1 MEIKLRNSTT
11 YNKAYAGL
19 NDQQRKAVDHI
30 EGPVLVVAGPGTG
43 KTQILAVRIGKILME
58 TDAMPENILCLTYT
72 DAGTVAMRKRLLEF
86 IGADAHRVHI
96 YTFHAFCNDVI
107 QQNLDYF
114 GKRELEPITELE
126 NVLLIE
132 DILSSLPP
140 GHVHRK
146 LKGDLS
152 YEVSRMHNLFR
163 MMKEENWDEVRI
175 GSAIDAYLADLPLRD
190 NYIYK
195 KGNAKTGVK
204 AGDVKVGD
212 IKKEMEKMEK
222 LRAAAELFPIYTRR
236 MREMG
241 RYDYSDM
248 ILWVVKAFRDTSP
261 EGEHILR
268 NYQERFLY
276 MLVDEFQDTN
286 GAQNEILQS
295 LINYWDVPNVFAVGD
310 DDQSIYEFQGARVKN
325 IMDFYQ
331 AYRNHV
337 EVVVLT
343 ENYRSH
349 QGILDAS
356 KVIIENN
363 EERLINKLD
372 GLSKQLTAAARV
384 HVTEPGVTEFE
395 SEAQEHAGIL
405 QDIETI
411 IASGVQPEEI
421 AVLYYK
427 HRQADNL
434 ISAIEKRGIPYQ
446 VKKKVN
452 VLEVPVVHHMVQLLH
467 YLQSEANEPHSAEH
481 LLFEILHYPYF
492 QIHVHD
498 IAAISAWISA
508 RRNDEIT
515 WRAVIGDPELLKE
528 IKLRSYDAILQ
539 FEKKL
544 SGWLRDAFNLT
555 LQMLFER
562 VMNESG
568 LLQHALQQND
578 RAFRLEALHTI
589 FDHIKATALSQP
601 RLTIQ
606 SYLDVLDQMLVH
618 DLKLEIHRSGAAKG
632 GVQFITTHSSKGLEF
647 EYVFLLGC
655 TRNNWEAARGDTR
668 NFSMPDTL
676 TFSTEEN
683 KLEAMR
689 RLFYVAMTR
698 AKQHLHISYA
708 AQSNEGKDLEP
719 STFISELLSGTD
731 LVVQKRQVAHDV
743 LLQYQI
749 TGLQMAPEVHIDLFD
764 KQYIAEKLDH
774 FVLSA
779 SKLNAYM
786 DCPVRFYFEQI
797 VRVPSAKSDTL
808 AFGNAVHAALHQL
821 YERMKRDPK
830 QQFPTLEV
838 FIGDFE
844 REMHRTEDAF
854 TVKQFENRMVLGH
867 QLLTDFY
874 TEYVHRLNKV
884 AVTEYM
890 VSKTVMDG
898 VPITGRFDK
907 LEFNGKHVHVVDYKT
922 GGIKNAKPSL
932 DGPSDKNQDGG
943 DYWRQIIFY
952 KVLLDAQKQ
961 KDWKMTSGE
970 MLFLERDEKGEVFSR
985 HYDITPEEV
994 GIVKAQIKDTYER
1007 IMRMEF
1013 TTGCGEEDCNWCN
1026 FVRGLERN

>member
-1 MEIKLRNSTT
+1 MEIKSRNTT
-11 YNKAYAGL
+11 AYSKAYAGL
-19 NDQQRKAVDHI
+19 NDQQRKAVDQI

-72 DAGTVAMRKRLLEF
+72 DAGTVAMRRRLLEF
-86 IGADAHRVHI
+86 LGADAHRVHI
-96 YTFHAFCNDVI
+96 HTFHAFCNDVI

-114 GKRELEPITELE
+114 GKRELEPITDLE
-126 NVLLIE
+126 NILLIE

-140 GHVHRK
+140 GHPHRK

-152 YEVSRMHNLFR
+152 YEVGRMNNLFR

-175 GSAIDAYLADLPLRD
+175 SAAIDAYLADLPNRD
-190 NYIYK
+190 EYIYK
-195 KGNAKTGVK
+195 KANPKIGAVK
-204 AGDVKVGD
+204 GDLKLGD
-212 IKKEMEKMEK
+212 IKKETEKMEK
-222 LRAAAELFPIYTRR
+222 LRAAAELFPVYTKR
-236 MREMG
+236 MREIG

-248 ILWVVKAFRDTSP
+248 ILWVVKAFRDTTP
-261 EGEHILR
+261 DAENILR

-276 MLVDEFQDTN
+276 ILVDEFQDTN

-295 LINYWDVPNVFAVGD
+295 LINYWEVPNVFAVGD

-325 IMDFYQ
+325 IMDFYS
-331 AYRNHV
+331 AYQNHV

-349 QGILDAS
+349 QGILDAA

-363 EERLINKLD
+363 QERLINKLE
-372 GLSKQLTAAARV
+372 GLSKQLTAAARI
-384 HVTEPGVTEFE
+384 HVTEPRVTEFG

-405 QDIETI
+405 QDIEALI
-411 IASGVQPEEI
+411 ESGVEPDEI

-427 HRQADNL
+427 HKQADHL

-452 VLEVPVVHHMVQLLH
+452 VLEVPVVQHMVQMLH
-467 YLQSEANEPHSAEH
+467 YLQSEADEPHSAEH
-481 LLFEILHYPYF
+481 LLFEMMHYPYF
-492 QIHVHD
+492 RIHIHD
-498 IAAISAWISA
+498 IAAISAWIAS
-508 RRNDEIT
+508 RRDDSIT
-515 WRAVIGDPELLKE
+515 WRAVIGDPELLKG

-544 SGWLRDAFNLT
+544 SAWLSDTFNLT

-568 LLQHALQQND
+568 LLQHALEQSD
-578 RAFRLEALHTI
+578 RAFQLEALHTV
-589 FDHIKATALSQP
+589 FDHIKATALSHP
-601 RLTIQ
+601 RLTI
-606 SYLDVLDQMLVH
+606 SLYLEVLDQMLVH
-618 DLKLEIHRSGAAKG
+618 DLKLEIQRSGATKG

-655 TRNNWEAARGDTR
+655 TRNNWEGARGDSR

-683 KLEAMR
+683 KIEAMR

-708 AQSNEGKDLEP
+708 AQNNEGKELEP
-719 STFISELLSGTD
+719 STFVAELLSATD
-731 LVVQKRQVAHDV
+731 LIVQKRQIEADV
-743 LLQYQI
+743 LLQYHI
-749 TGLQMAPEVHIDLFD
+749 TGLQTAPDVHVDLFD
-764 KQYIAEKLDH
+764 PHYIAEKLDH

-808 AFGNAVHAALHQL
+808 AFGNAIHAALHQL
-821 YERMKRDPK
+821 YERMKRDAQ
-830 QQFPTLEV
+830 QQFPPLTT
-838 FIGDFE
+838 FISDFE

-854 TVKQFENRMVLGH
+854 TQKQFENRMVLGH

-874 TEYVHRLNKV
+874 ETFVHKLNKV

-907 LEFNGKHVHVVDYKT
+907 LEFNGKQVHVVDYKT
-922 GGIKNAKPSL
+922 GGIKYAKPSL
-932 DGPSDKNQDGG
+932 EPPSDKNPDGG

-952 KVLLDAQKQ
+952 KILLDAQKL

-970 MLFLERDEKGEVFSR
+970 MLFLERDEQGEIFSK
-985 HYDITPEEV
+985 HYDISPDEV

-1013 TTGCGEEDCNWCN
+1013 TTGCGKEDCTWCN
-1026 FVRGLERN
+1026 FVRRLQE